1 MHTKYLLVPFS
12 YIFHPIFVSLYGTLL
27 YFTFEGNLVS
37 DIHMYFTFF
46 QILLLTVILPLCFYL
61 LLRILNLVSSFTE
74 ATLEERKIPIF
85 IQMALMYVLLRYG
98 GLQESEPV
106 LSHFFEGGFISSFIV
121 LISVS
126 VGFKA
131 SLHMIGVT
139 SLFVFTLLLISYL
152 QVPAINTLVVLL
164 LCMGFV
170 ASSRLFM
177 KAHTPIELV
186 VGLLIGVIPQYLV
199 WIYKI

>member
-61 LLRILNLVSSFTE
+61 LLRILNLVSSFTG

-85 IQMALMYVLLRYG
+85 IQMALNDYKFCIIFFCQFSPR
-98 GLQESEPV
+98 
-106 LSHFFEGGFISSFIV
+106 LSIFWHG
-121 LISVS
+121 
-126 VGFKA
+126 
-131 SLHMIGVT
+131 
-139 SLFVFTLLLISYL
+139 
-152 QVPAINTLVVLL
+152 
-164 LCMGFV
+164 
-170 ASSRLFM
+170 
-177 KAHTPIELV
+177 
-186 VGLLIGVIPQYLV
+186 
-199 WIYKI
+199 IYCVYNNRHAEF

>member
-46 QILLLTVILPLCFYL
+46 QILLLTVILPLCFCL
-61 LLRILNLVSSFTE
+61 LLRTLNLVSSFTE

-106 LSHFFEGGFISSFIV
+106 LSHFSSVFSKIYFN
-121 LISVS
+121 LSNFTETS
-126 VGFKA
+126 
-131 SLHMIGVT
+131 SLPKSSSRIKRFL
-139 SLFVFTLLLISYL
+139 S
-152 QVPAINTLVVLL
+152 NTL
-164 LCMGFV
+164 FI
-170 ASSRLFM
+170 F
-177 KAHTPIELV
+177 IQ
-186 VGLLIGVIPQYLV
+186 I
-199 WIYKI
+199 